1 MEISDPKLIKSL
13 LAEARKPR
21 RNQALKQDELYE
33 APTRKSMRRN
43 CRCGRCPSCMT
54 NMRWERIFQEK
65 FADPEYNNRP
75 LKGGS
80 SLRLN

>member
-1 MEISDPKLIKSL
+1 MEISDPELLKSL
-13 LAEARKPR
+13 LAEVRAPR
-21 RNQALKQDELYE
+21 HKQGDAYE

-43 CRCGRCPSCMT
+43 CRCGRCPSCLT

-80 SLRLN
+80 SLRLY